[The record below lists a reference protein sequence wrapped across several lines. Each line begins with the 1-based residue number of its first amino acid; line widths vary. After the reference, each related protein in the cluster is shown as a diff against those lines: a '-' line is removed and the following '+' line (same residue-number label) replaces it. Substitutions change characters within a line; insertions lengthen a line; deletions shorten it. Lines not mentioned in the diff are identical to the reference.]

1 MRSRITMLTIATAR
15 LLGSGLAIAET
26 YPVVDT
32 GQTIYYD
39 GLDDV
44 ISAPQNPSDDFYGQD
59 AQHAGNQP
67 SYSVIANGA
76 VVRDNVTGLYW
87 TQSIDWD
94 AGPGIGVGD
103 KFLRTELTTQL
114 QNLNDTA
121 YGDRTDWRV
130 PTVKELYSL
139 ILFSGIQPQP
149 IASSGTGGQF
159 FLDGSVLDFSWGDT
173 GAADRIIDM
182 QVWSSTDYTSVTML
196 NDSSFL
202 SANFADGRL
211 KGYPLQIGGADRQYY
226 AMFVAGNPDYGV
238 NDFQDGSDGTI
249 SDRATSLMWTQN
261 DSGLR
266 MNWQEALAY
275 AQTKNSESHLG
286 YDDWRLPNAKELQ
299 SLVDYSRSP
308 DATGSP
314 AIDPLFQLSAT
325 DQTAA
330 AFDESGDYGYHWTG
344 TTFLE
349 LDSLGNTKSSA
360 AVYISFLET
369 LGSFSGSILDV
380 HRAGAQRTDPKSEGV
395 HSSGDFFGPQ
405 GDSISIDNY
414 VLLVRP
420 VPEPSSQALSVL
432 GVLCLAWLTRLRRR
446 QSARCNLQPAHAG
459 GGGRSPC
466 LDRLPERPEIA
477 GGVSRGRLAV
487 DASTPLRG
495 AVPPPPDGDHHDER
509 QGLEARQGGLGNRD
523 DSHARFCARQLQVDA
538 VARTEVDELASHACV
553 HRHGRAGAQA
563 KPVVIAVHH
572 AISEEKI
579 HRAFDIV

>member
-1 MRSRITMLTIATAR
+1 
-15 LLGSGLAIAET
+15 
-26 YPVVDT
+26 
-32 GQTIYYD
+32 
-39 GLDDV
+39 
-44 ISAPQNPSDDFYGQD
+44 
-59 AQHAGNQP
+59 
-67 SYSVIANGA
+67 VIADGA
-76 VVRDNVTGLYW
+76 VVRDNVTGLYG

-94 AGPGIGVGD
+94 GSPGIDVGD
-103 KFLRTELTTQL
+103 KFLRTELATQL

-130 PTVKELYSL
+130 PAVKELYSL
-139 ILFSGIQPQP
+139 IQFSGIQPQP
-149 IASSGTGGQF
+149 IASSGTGGRF
-159 FLDGSVLDFSWGDT
+159 FLDGSVFDFSWGDT
-173 GAADRIIDM
+173 GAGDRVIDM

-202 SANFADGRL
+202 SANLADGRI

-249 SDRATSLMWTQN
+249 TDRATSFMWTQT

-275 AQTKNSESHLG
+275 AQTKNSQSHLG

-325 DQTAA
+325 DQSAA
-330 AFDESGDYGYHWTG
+330 AFDESGDYGYDWTG

-360 AVYISFLET
+360 AVYISFFET
-369 LGSFSGSILDV
+369 LGSFSGNILDV
-380 HRAGAQRTDPKSEGV
+380 HGAGAQRTDPKSEGV

-405 GDSISIDNY
+405 GDYISIDNY

-420 VPEPSSQALSVL
+420 VAEPSSQALSVL
-432 GVLCLAWLTRLRRR
+432 GVLCLAWLSRLRRR
-446 QSARCNLQPAHAG
+446 QPARCNPQPGHAG
-459 GGGRSPC
+459 EWGSKPVPGSPSRKAGNRGRGEPWPARGGCVDAATRRGAGTCGR
-466 LDRLPERPEIA
+466 RLPR
-477 GGVSRGRLAV
+477 
-487 DASTPLRG
+487 
-495 AVPPPPDGDHHDER
+495 
-509 QGLEARQGGLGNRD
+509 
-523 DSHARFCARQLQVDA
+523 
-538 VARTEVDELASHACV
+538 
-553 HRHGRAGAQA
+553 
-563 KPVVIAVHH
+563 
-572 AISEEKI
+572 
-579 HRAFDIV
+579 